1 MATAVRMDAET
12 KDRLEELQALIKL
25 ETGRKVTQQEL
36 LQRLVEHGLSDQEEI
51 VDAFRTPRL
60 PLSGDEVEAL
70 LSGAS
75 DWGVE
80 TTEEEIDEVLYGGAD
95 DEGDGGHRDGEE
107 ATDGEAP

>member
-36 LQRLVEHGLSDQEEI
+36 LERLVEHGLADRDAI

-60 PLSGDEVEAL
+60 PLSDDEVEAL
-70 LSGAS
+70 LAGAT

-80 TTEEEIDEVLYGGAD
+80 TTEEEIDEILYGGAD
-95 DEGDGGHRDGEE
+95 DADDEDDED
-107 ATDGEAP
+107 AADGEAP